1 MSKPRK
7 QSPKST
13 TSNRTHAH
21 TFMLNDEEEKALQRY
36 IARYRVR
43 NKSRFIRET
52 LISTIMHRF
61 EEDHPTLF

>member
-7 QSPKST
+7 QAKKPT

-21 TFMLNDEEEKALQRY
+21 TFLLNDDEEKALQRY

-43 NKSRFIRET
+43 NKSRFIREA
-52 LISTIMHRF
+52 LITTIIRRF
-61 EEDHPTLF
+61 EEDYPTLF

>member
-1 MSKPRK
+1 
-7 QSPKST
+7 
-13 TSNRTHAH
+13 
-21 TFMLNDEEEKALQRY
+21 MLNDEEEKALQRY

-52 LISTIMHRF
+52 LIANIMHRF